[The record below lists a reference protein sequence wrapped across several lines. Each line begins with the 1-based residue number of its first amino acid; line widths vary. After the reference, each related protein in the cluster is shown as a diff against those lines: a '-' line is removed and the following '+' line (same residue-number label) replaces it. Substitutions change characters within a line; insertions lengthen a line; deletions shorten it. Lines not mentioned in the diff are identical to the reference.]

1 MKVLRLEKLCPTTKK
16 FIFILMNIVF
26 VILLSPSAEA
36 ALNLELTQGVAN
48 QLPIAMIPF
57 ESRTSFTPEN
67 NISEVLQSDL
77 SHSGQFKVMMAKTH
91 TLPHPYTRDK
101 VSVTY
106 WQAHHIDDVI
116 FGKIS
121 DLGQGEYRVEVNVV
135 NVAQGRKQI
144 LVQQEFT
151 IKYPQL
157 RALAHH
163 ISDLIYEKLTGVK
176 GVFSTHIAYVLV
188 TRQNNHRVYSLQ
200 VADMDGYNAK
210 PLLTS
215 TQPIMSPAW
224 SHDGKRIAYV
234 SFEKIMPRI
243 YIQTI
248 ANGQRECVSD
258 YPGINGAPAWSKD
271 DKTLALAL
279 SKNSATPKIYLMD
292 LANKDLRQVTFG
304 FSIDTEPTWSKEGQ
318 SLLFTSDRGGGPQI
332 YQIDLQSKRIQ
343 RVTFEG
349 SYNARASFSPDG
361 KMIVVLNREQ
371 GMYNIAVQDLED
383 NTLFSVTHSGFDA
396 SPSFAPNGQMVLF
409 ESKPGE
415 QGSLGMASI
424 DGRINCRL
432 PTPEGD
438 VQDPVWSPF
447 LLNDAHS
454 H

>member
-1 MKVLRLEKLCPTTKK
+1 MNGLYLKKSCHTTKK
-16 FIFILMNIVF
+16 FIFLLKNTVCLGSL
-26 VILLSPSAEA
+26 LLSYNASA

-48 QLPIAMIPF
+48 QLPIAIVPF
-57 ESRTSFTPEN
+57 VSTEIFAPEN
-67 NISEVLQSDL
+67 DITRVIQSDL
-77 SHSGQFKVMMAKTH
+77 SHSGQFKVTLVKTQSISQAASN
-91 TLPHPYTRDK
+91 DK
-101 VSVTY
+101 VSVAY
-106 WQAHHIDDVI
+106 WRAQHIDDVVT
-116 FGKIS
+116 GKITA
-121 DLGQGEYRVEVNVV
+121 LGQGQYRLHIDLVH
-135 NVAQGRKQI
+135 VAQGRKQI
-144 LVQQEFT
+144 LAQREFT
-151 IKYPQL
+151 AKYAQL
-157 RALAHH
+157 RTLAHH
-163 ISDLIYEKLTGVK
+163 VSDLIYEKLTGVP

-188 TRQNNHRVYSLQ
+188 TRQHNHRVYSLQ
-200 VADMDGYNAK
+200 VADMDGHNAK

-248 ANGQRECVSD
+248 ANGQRQLISD
-258 YPGINGAPAWSKD
+258 YPGINGAPAWSPD

-292 LANKDLRQVTFG
+292 LGSKALRQLSFG
-304 FSIDTEPTWSKEGQ
+304 FSIDTEPTWSADGR

-332 YQIDLQSKRIQ
+332 YQLDLRSKRLQ
-343 RVTFEG
+343 RITFDG

-371 GMYNIAVQDLED
+371 GMYNIAVQDLD
-383 NTLFSVTHSGFDA
+383 DDTLLSVTHSGFDA

-415 QGSLGMASI
+415 HGLLGMASV
-424 DGRINCRL
+424 DGRINLRL

-447 LLNDAHS
+447 LS
-454 H
+454 S

>member
-1 MKVLRLEKLCPTTKK
+1 MNELCLEKSCHALKK
-16 FIFILMNIVF
+16 FIFILINAVSLSS
-26 VILLSPSAEA
+26 VLLSHNALA

-48 QLPIAMIPF
+48 QLPIAIVPF
-57 ESRTSFTPEN
+57 TSDARFAPEN
-67 NISEVLQSDL
+67 DLTHVIQSDL
-77 SHSGQFKVMMAKTH
+77 SHSGQFKVTLAKNLSEADKA
-91 TLPHPYTRDK
+91 TLA
-101 VSVTY
+101 Y
-106 WQAHHIDDVI
+106 WRAHHVDDVLS
-116 FGKIS
+116 GKITA
-121 DLGQGEYRVEVNVV
+121 LGQEQYRVHINLIQ
-135 NVAQGRKQI
+135 VAQGRKQI
-144 LVQQEFT
+144 LAQREF
-151 IKYPQL
+151 IVKYPQL
-157 RALAHH
+157 RVLGHH

-176 GVFSTHIAYVLV
+176 GIFSTRIAYVLV
-188 TRQNNHRVYSLQ
+188 TRENNHRVYSLQ

-210 PLLTS
+210 SLLTS

-248 ANGQRECVSD
+248 ANGQRQLVSD
-258 YPGINGAPAWSKD
+258 YPGINGAPAWSPD

-279 SKNSATPKIYLMD
+279 SKNSVTPKIYLMS
-292 LANKDLRQVTFG
+292 LASKDLRQVSFG
-304 FSIDTEPTWSKEGQ
+304 FSIDTEPTWSADGR

-332 YQIDLQSKRIQ
+332 YQMDLHSKHLQRI
-343 RVTFEG
+343 TFDG

-371 GMYNIAVQDLED
+371 GMYNIAVQDLDD
-383 NTLFSVTHSGFDA
+383 NTLLDVTHSGFDA

-415 QGSLGMASI
+415 HGLLGMASI

-432 PTPEGD
+432 PTPVGD

-447 LLNDAHS
+447 LS
-454 H
+454 S

>member
-1 MKVLRLEKLCPTTKK
+1 MNGLCLKRLSHTAKK
-16 FIFILMNIVF
+16 FIFLLINIVSTSC
-26 VILLSPSAEA
+26 VLVSSNAAA

-48 QLPIAMIPF
+48 QLPIAIVPF
-57 ESRTSFTPEN
+57 TTTEKFTPEN
-67 NISEVLQSDL
+67 DITGVIESDL
-77 SHSGQFKVMMAKTH
+77 SHSGQFKVAMAKADNKETAM
-91 TLPHPYTRDK
+91 
-101 VSVTY
+101 Y
-106 WQAHHIDDVI
+106 WRAHHIDDVI
-116 FGKIS
+116 SGKINEI
-121 DLGQGEYRVEVNVV
+121 GQGRYRVHMDLVQ
-135 NVAQGRKQI
+135 VAQGRQQI
-144 LVQQEFT
+144 LAKREF
-151 IKYPQL
+151 IVKYSQL

-200 VADMDGYNAK
+200 VADMDGHNAK
-210 PLLTS
+210 SLLTS

-248 ANGQRECVSD
+248 ANGERQCVSD
-258 YPGINGAPAWSKD
+258 YPGINGAPAWSPD

-279 SKNSATPKIYLMD
+279 SKNSASPKIYLMD
-292 LANKDLRQVTFG
+292 LASKNLRQLSFG
-304 FSIDTEPTWSKEGQ
+304 FSIDTEPTWSANGR

-332 YQIDLQSKRIQ
+332 YQIDLHSKKIQ
-343 RVTFEG
+343 RITFEG

-371 GMYNIAVQDLED
+371 GMYNIAVQDLD
-383 NTLFSVTHSGFDA
+383 DDTLLSITHSGFDA

-409 ESKPGE
+409 ESRPGE
-415 QGSLGMASI
+415 RGLLGMASV

-447 LLNDAHS
+447 LS
-454 H
+454 S

>member
-1 MKVLRLEKLCPTTKK
+1 MKGLCLKKSCHITKK
-16 FIFILMNIVF
+16 LIWIVINLF
-26 VILLSPSAEA
+26 SFSSLCFSSYASA

-48 QLPIAMIPF
+48 QLPVAIVPF
-57 ESRTSFTPEN
+57 VSTESFTSEN
-67 NISEVLQSDL
+67 DMSRVIESDL
-77 SHSGQFKVMMAKTH
+77 THSGQFKVLWAKTQASSS
-91 TLPHPYTRDK
+91 DK
-101 VSVTY
+101 VSVSY
-106 WQAHHIDDVI
+106 WRAHHIDDVI
-116 FGKIS
+116 MGKITP
-121 DLGQGEYRVEVNVV
+121 LGQGQYRVHVDLVH
-135 NVAQGRKQI
+135 VAQGRKQM
-144 LVQQEFT
+144 LAQREFT
-151 IKYPQL
+151 AKYSQL

-163 ISDLIYEKLTGVK
+163 ISDLIYEKLTGVH

-200 VADMDGYNAK
+200 VADMDGHNAK

-248 ANGQRECVSD
+248 ANGQRQLISD
-258 YPGINGAPAWSKD
+258 YPGINGAPAWSPD

-292 LANKDLRQVTFG
+292 LASKDLHQVSFG
-304 FSIDTEPTWSKEGQ
+304 FSIDTEPTWSANGK

-332 YQIDLQSKRIQ
+332 YQMDLHSKRLQ
-343 RVTFEG
+343 RITFDG

-371 GMYNIAVQDLED
+371 GMYNIAVQDLD
-383 NTLFSVTHSGFDA
+383 DDTLLSVTHSGFDA
-396 SPSFAPNGQMVLF
+396 SPSFAPNGQMVLY

-415 QGSLGMASI
+415 HGLLGMASV
-424 DGRINCRL
+424 DGRINLRL

-447 LLNDAHS
+447 LS
-454 H
+454 S

>member
-1 MKVLRLEKLCPTTKK
+1 MNGLGLEKSGCTITKK
-16 FIFILMNIVF
+16 LIGILSH
-26 VILLSPSAEA
+26 ILALSSLVLSHNASA

-48 QLPIAMIPF
+48 QLPIAIVAF
-57 ESRTSFTPEN
+57 SSTESFAPEN
-67 NISEVLQSDL
+67 DMTTVIQSDL
-77 SHSGQFKVMMAKTH
+77 SHSGQFKLTRVKKIPPSDKTAMA
-91 TLPHPYTRDK
+91 
-101 VSVTY
+101 Y
-106 WQAHHIDDVI
+106 WRAQHIDDVI
-116 FGKIS
+116 SGKITPI
-121 DLGQGEYRVEVNVV
+121 GQGKYRVHVDLVQ
-135 NVAQGRKQI
+135 VAQGRKQI
-144 LVQQEFT
+144 LAKQEFT
-151 IKYPQL
+151 ASHQQL

-163 ISDLIYEKLTGVK
+163 VSDLIYEKLTGVK
-176 GVFSTHIAYVLV
+176 GVFSTRIAYVLV
-188 TRQNNHRVYSLQ
+188 KRKKNHRIYSLQ

-248 ANGQRECVSD
+248 ANGQRQCVSD
-258 YPGINGAPAWSKD
+258 YPGINGAPAWSPD

-279 SKNSATPKIYLMD
+279 SKDSATPKIYLMD
-292 LANKDLRQVTFG
+292 LASKDLRQVSFG
-304 FSIDTEPTWSKEGQ
+304 FSIDTEPTWSADGRL
-318 SLLFTSDRGGGPQI
+318 LLFTSDRGGGPQI
-332 YQIDLQSKRIQ
+332 YQMNLHDKRLQRI
-343 RVTFEG
+343 TFDG

-371 GMYNIAVQDLED
+371 GMYNIAVQDLD
-383 NTLFSVTHSGFDA
+383 DDTLLSVTHSGFDA

-409 ESKPGE
+409 ESKPGT
-415 QGSLGMASI
+415 QGMLGMASI

-447 LLNDAHS
+447 LS
-454 H
+454 S

>member
-1 MKVLRLEKLCPTTKK
+1 MKVLGLKK
-16 FIFILMNIVF
+16 RCWTVKALLKRGTYLLFNLLFFSSLM
-26 VILLSPSAEA
+26 LSQNASA

-48 QLPIAMIPF
+48 QLPIAIVALTSS
-57 ESRTSFTPEN
+57 ESFTPEN
-67 NISEVLQSDL
+67 DITEVIQSDL
-77 SHSGQFKVMMAKTH
+77 SHSGQFKI
-91 TLPHPYTRDK
+91 TRVKKIPPSDK
-101 VSVTY
+101 AALAY
-106 WQAHHIDDVI
+106 WRAHHIDDVI
-116 FGKIS
+116 FGTITAM
-121 DLGQGEYRVEVNVV
+121 GQGKYRVQVNLVQ
-135 NVAQGRKQI
+135 VAQGR
-144 LVQQEFT
+144 QQTLAQRVFT
-151 IKYPQL
+151 VNHSQL

-163 ISDLIYEKLTGVK
+163 VSDLIYEKLTGVK
-176 GVFSTHIAYVLV
+176 GVFSTRIAYVLV
-188 TRQNNHRVYSLQ
+188 KRENNHRVYSLQ

-258 YPGINGAPAWSKD
+258 YPGINGAPAWSPD

-279 SKNSATPKIYLMD
+279 SKDSATPKIYLMD
-292 LANKDLRQVTFG
+292 LADKNLRQVSFG
-304 FSIDTEPTWSKEGQ
+304 FSIDTEPTWSADGR

-332 YQIDLQSKRIQ
+332 YQINLQSKRLQ
-343 RVTFEG
+343 RITYEG

-371 GMYNIAVQDLED
+371 GMYNIAVQDLD
-383 NTLFSVTHSGFDA
+383 DDTLLNVTHSGFDA
-396 SPSFAPNGQMVLF
+396 SPSFAPNGQMVLY
-409 ESKPGE
+409 ESKPGR
-415 QGSLGMASI
+415 QGMLGMASI

-447 LLNDAHS
+447 LS
-454 H
+454 S

>member
-1 MKVLRLEKLCPTTKK
+1 
-16 FIFILMNIVF
+16 MNLI
-26 VILLSPSAEA
+26 
-36 ALNLELTQGVAN
+36 Q
-48 QLPIAMIPF
+48 
-57 ESRTSFTPEN
+57 
-67 NISEVLQSDL
+67 
-77 SHSGQFKVMMAKTH
+77 
-91 TLPHPYTRDK
+91 
-101 VSVTY
+101 
-106 WQAHHIDDVI
+106 
-116 FGKIS
+116 
-121 DLGQGEYRVEVNVV
+121 
-135 NVAQGRKQI
+135 VAQGRQQI
-144 LVQQEFT
+144 LAQREFT
-151 IKYPQL
+151 VKYSQL

-163 ISDLIYEKLTGVK
+163 MSDLIYEKLTDVK
-176 GVFSTHIAYVLV
+176 GIFSTHIAYVLV
-188 TRQNNHRVYSLQ
+188 TRQNNHRIYSLQ
-200 VADMDGYNAK
+200 IADMDGHNVK

-248 ANGQRECVSD
+248 ASGQRQLISD
-258 YPGINGAPAWSKD
+258 YPGINGAPAWSPD

-292 LANKDLRQVTFG
+292 LANKDCRQVTFG
-304 FSIDTEPTWSKEGQ
+304 FSIDTEPTWSKDGR

-332 YQIDLQSKRIQ
+332 YQIDLRSKRLQ
-343 RVTFEG
+343 RITFDG

-371 GMYNIAVQDLED
+371 GMYNIAVQDLD
-383 NTLFSVTHSGFDA
+383 DDTLLCVTHSGFDA

-415 QGSLGMASI
+415 HGLLGMASI

-447 LLNDAHS
+447 LS
-454 H
+454 S

>member
-1 MKVLRLEKLCPTTKK
+1 MNGLRLEKSCHTRKK
-16 FIFILMNIVF
+16 FLFILISSLF
-26 VILLSPSAEA
+26 SILLSASAQA

-48 QLPIAMIPF
+48 QLPIAVVPF
-57 ESRTSFTPEN
+57 TSTVAFAAEN
-67 NISEVLQSDL
+67 NMSEVIQSDL
-77 SHSGQFKVMMAKTH
+77 SHSGQFKVMMMKTH
-91 TLPHPYTRDK
+91 ALPQPYTSDK
-101 VSVTY
+101 ISVAY
-106 WQAHHIDDVI
+106 WRAHHIDDVI
-116 FGKIS
+116 LGKIS
-121 DLGQGEYRVEVNVV
+121 DLGQGEYQVHVNLV

-144 LVQQEFT
+144 LAQREYTV
-151 IKYPQL
+151 KYPQL

-188 TRQNNHRVYSLQ
+188 TRQDNHRVYSLQ
-200 VADMDGYNAK
+200 VADMDGHNAK

-248 ANGQRECVSD
+248 ANGQRQLISD
-258 YPGINGAPAWSKD
+258 YPGINGAPAWSPD
-271 DKTLALAL
+271 DKLLALAL
-279 SKNSATPKIYLMD
+279 SKNSAAPKIYLMD

-304 FSIDTEPTWSKEGQ
+304 FSIDTEPTWSKDGR

-332 YQIDLQSKRIQ
+332 YRMKLSNKRLQRI
-343 RVTFEG
+343 TFYG

-371 GMYNIAVQDLED
+371 GMYNIAVQDLD
-383 NTLFSVTHSGFDA
+383 DDTLLSVTHSGFNA

-415 QGSLGMASI
+415 HGLLGMASV

-447 LLNDAHS
+447 LS
-454 H
+454 S

>member
-1 MKVLRLEKLCPTTKK
+1 MNELCLKKSCHTVKK
-16 FIFILMNIVF
+16 FIFILVNVL
-26 VILLSPSAEA
+26 LLSSLLPSHSASA
-36 ALNLELTQGVAN
+36 ALNLELTQGVTN
-48 QLPIAMIPF
+48 QLPIAIVPF
-57 ESRTSFTPEN
+57 LSTEKFAPEN
-67 NISEVLQSDL
+67 DISRVIESDL
-77 SHSGQFKVMMAKTH
+77 SHSGQFKVTLAKT
-91 TLPHPYTRDK
+91 LPQPYTGDKVK
-101 VSVTY
+101 VSVAY
-106 WQAHHIDDVI
+106 WRAHHIDDVI
-116 FGKIS
+116 VGKITPI
-121 DLGQGEYRVEVNVV
+121 GQGHYRLHVDLVH
-135 NVAQGRKQI
+135 VAQGRQQI
-144 LVQQEFT
+144 LAQRDFT
-151 IKYPQL
+151 ANYAQL
-157 RALAHH
+157 RVLAHH
-163 ISDLIYEKLTGVK
+163 VSDLIVEKLTGIK

-200 VADMDGYNAK
+200 VADMDGHNAH

-248 ANGQRECVSD
+248 ANGQRQCVSD
-258 YPGINGAPAWSKD
+258 YPGINGAPAWSPD

-279 SKNSATPKIYLMD
+279 SKHSATPKIYLMD
-292 LANKDLRQVTFG
+292 LASKDLRQLSFG
-304 FSIDTEPTWSKEGQ
+304 FSIDTEPTWSANGR

-332 YQIDLQSKRIQ
+332 YQIDLRSKRLQ
-343 RVTFEG
+343 RITFDG

-371 GMYNIAVQDLED
+371 GMYNIAVQDLD
-383 NTLFSVTHSGFDA
+383 DDTLLSVTHSGFDA

-415 QGSLGMASI
+415 HGLLGMASI

-447 LLNDAHS
+447 LS
-454 H
+454 S

>member
-1 MKVLRLEKLCPTTKK
+1 MKVLHLEKSRQTTKK
-16 FIFILMNIVF
+16 FLFRLMAIAP
-26 VILLSPSAEA
+26 ILLISPSTQ
-36 ALNLELTQGVAN
+36 ALNLELTQGVTN
-48 QLPIAMIPF
+48 QLPIAIVPF
-57 ESRTSFTPEN
+57 ASTATLTSEN
-67 NISEVLQSDL
+67 NISEVIQSDL
-77 SHSGQFKVMMAKTH
+77 THSGQFKVMMAKTYG
-91 TLPHPYTRDK
+91 LSQPYTPEK
-101 VSVTY
+101 ISVAY
-106 WQAHHIDDVI
+106 WRARHIDDVI
-116 FGKIS
+116 VGKITA
-121 DLGQGEYRVEVNVV
+121 LGQGQYQVHMNLV

-144 LVQQEFT
+144 LAQQEFT
-151 IKYPQL
+151 VKYSQL

-163 ISDLIYEKLTGVK
+163 ISDLVYEKLTGVK
-176 GVFSTHIAYVLV
+176 GVFSTRIAYVLV
-188 TRQNNHRVYSLQ
+188 TRQDNHRVYSLQ
-200 VADMDGYNAK
+200 VADMDGHNAK

-224 SHDGKRIAYV
+224 SHEGKRIAYV

-248 ANGQRECVSD
+248 ATGQRECISD
-258 YPGINGAPAWSKD
+258 YPGINGAPAWSPD

-304 FSIDTEPTWSKEGQ
+304 SSIDTEPTWSKGGR
-318 SLLFTSDRGGGPQI
+318 SLLFTSDRGGGPQV
-332 YQIDLQSKRIQ
+332 YQIDLRSKRIQ
-343 RVTFEG
+343 RLTFDG

-371 GMYNIAVQDLED
+371 GRYNIAVQDLD
-383 NTLFSVTHSGFDA
+383 DDTLFSITHSGFDA

-409 ESKPGE
+409 ESRPGE
-415 QGSLGMASI
+415 HGLLGMASI

-447 LLNDAHS
+447 L
-454 H
+454 

>member
-1 MKVLRLEKLCPTTKK
+1 MKVLGLKK
-16 FIFILMNIVF
+16 RCWTVKALSKRGAYLLFN
-26 VILLSPSAEA
+26 LLSFSSLMLSQNASA

-48 QLPIAMIPF
+48 QLPIAIVALTSS
-57 ESRTSFTPEN
+57 ESFTPEN
-67 NISEVLQSDL
+67 DITEVIQSDL
-77 SHSGQFKVMMAKTH
+77 SHSGQFKI
-91 TLPHPYTRDK
+91 TRVKKIPPSDK
-101 VSVTY
+101 AALAY
-106 WQAHHIDDVI
+106 WRAYHIDDVI
-116 FGKIS
+116 FGKITA
-121 DLGQGEYRVEVNVV
+121 LGQGKYRVQVNLVQ
-135 NVAQGRKQI
+135 VAQGRKQT
-144 LVQQEFT
+144 LAQRVFT
-151 IKYPQL
+151 VNHSQL

-163 ISDLIYEKLTGVK
+163 LSDLIYEKLTGVK
-176 GVFSTHIAYVLV
+176 GVFSTRIAYVLV
-188 TRQNNHRVYSLQ
+188 KREKNHRVYSLQ

-258 YPGINGAPAWSKD
+258 YPGINGAPAWSPD

-279 SKNSATPKIYLMD
+279 SKDSATPKIYLMD
-292 LANKDLRQVTFG
+292 LANKNLRQVSFG
-304 FSIDTEPTWSKEGQ
+304 FSIDTEPTWSADGR

-332 YQIDLQSKRIQ
+332 YQINLQSKRLQ
-343 RVTFEG
+343 RITYEG

-371 GMYNIAVQDLED
+371 GMYNIAVQDLD
-383 NTLFSVTHSGFDA
+383 DDTLLNVTHSGFDA
-396 SPSFAPNGQMVLF
+396 SPSFAPNGQMVLY
-409 ESKPGE
+409 ESKPGR
-415 QGSLGMASI
+415 QGMLGMASI

-447 LLNDAHS
+447 LS
-454 H
+454 S

>member
-1 MKVLRLEKLCPTTKK
+1 MNELCLKKSCHTTKK
-16 FIFILMNIVF
+16 FIFILIN
-26 VILLSPSAEA
+26 LLSLSSLLLTQSASA

-48 QLPIAMIPF
+48 QLPIAIVPF
-57 ESRTSFTPEN
+57 VSTETFTSENDISRVIE
-67 NISEVLQSDL
+67 SDL
-77 SHSGQFKVMMAKTH
+77 RHSGQFKVSMEKTH
-91 TLPHPYTRDK
+91 ALPQANSSDK
-101 VSVTY
+101 DAVAY
-106 WQAHHIDDVI
+106 WRAHHIDDVI
-116 FGKIS
+116 LGKIS
-121 DLGQGEYRVEVNVV
+121 AIGQGQYRIHVDLVQ
-135 NVAQGRKQI
+135 VAQGRQQI
-144 LVQQEFT
+144 LAQREFT
-151 IKYPQL
+151 VKYPQC

-176 GVFSTHIAYVLV
+176 GVFSTRIAYVLI

-200 VADMDGYNAK
+200 VADMDGHNAK
-210 PLLTS
+210 ALLTS

-224 SHDGKRIAYV
+224 SHDAKRIAYV

-248 ANGQRECVSD
+248 ANGERQLISD
-258 YPGINGAPAWSKD
+258 YPGINGAPAWSPD

-279 SKNSATPKIYLMD
+279 SKNSASPKIYLMD
-292 LANKDLRQVTFG
+292 LASKACRQLSFG
-304 FSIDTEPTWSKEGQ
+304 FSIDTEPTWSADGR

-332 YQIDLQSKRIQ
+332 YQMDLRSKRIQ
-343 RVTFEG
+343 RLTFEG

-371 GMYNIAVQDLED
+371 GMYNIAVQDLD
-383 NTLFSVTHSGFDA
+383 DDTLFSVTHSGFDA

-415 QGSLGMASI
+415 QGLLGMASI

-447 LLNDAHS
+447 
-454 H
+454 

>member
-1 MKVLRLEKLCPTTKK
+1 MNAWHFKKSCYKTKK
-16 FIFILMNIVF
+16 FFLINILSF
-26 VILLSPSAEA
+26 VLLSPNAKA

-48 QLPIAMIPF
+48 QLPIAIVPF
-57 ESRTSFTPEN
+57 TTAATFTNEN
-67 NISEVLQSDL
+67 NINEVIQSDL
-77 SHSGQFKVMMAKTH
+77 SHSGQFKVMLAKTPR
-91 TLPHPYTRDK
+91 LPQPYTPNS
-101 VSVTY
+101 VSVSY
-106 WQAHHIDDVI
+106 WRARHIDDVI
-116 FGKIS
+116 LGKIS
-121 DLGQGEYRVEVNVV
+121 VLGQRNYRVQVYLV

-144 LVQQEFT
+144 LIQREFT
-151 IKYPQL
+151 VKYSQL

-200 VADMDGYNAK
+200 VADMDGHNAK

-248 ANGQRECVSD
+248 ATGQRQCVSD
-258 YPGINGAPAWSKD
+258 YPGINGAPAWSPD

-279 SKNSATPKIYLMD
+279 SKNLAAPKIYLMD
-292 LANKDLRQVTFG
+292 LKNKNLTQITFG
-304 FSIDTEPTWSKEGQ
+304 FSIDTEPSWSKDGR

-332 YQIDLQSKRIQ
+332 YQINLRNKKIQ
-343 RVTFEG
+343 RLTFDG

-371 GMYNIAVQDLED
+371 GMYNIAVQDLD
-383 NTLFSVTHSGFDA
+383 DDTLFTITHSGFDA

-409 ESKPGE
+409 ESRPGVH
-415 QGSLGMASI
+415 GLLGMASI

-447 LLNDAHS
+447 LS
-454 H
+454 S

>member
-1 MKVLRLEKLCPTTKK
+1 MNGLCLKKSTLTAKK
-16 FIFILMNIVF
+16 FI
-26 VILLSPSAEA
+26 VISLTSLFLSHNASA

-48 QLPIAMIPF
+48 QLPVAIVPF
-57 ESRTSFTPEN
+57 SSAEMFPPEN
-67 NISEVLQSDL
+67 DISHVIESDL
-77 SHSGQFKVMMAKTH
+77 SHSGQFKVTLVKTQA
-91 TLPHPYTRDK
+91 LPQALTGDK
-101 VSVTY
+101 VSVSY
-106 WQAHHIDDVI
+106 WRARHIDDVI
-116 FGKIS
+116 VGKIAAR
-121 DLGQGEYRVEVNVV
+121 GQGQYQVQVTLVH
-135 NVAQGRKQI
+135 VAQGRQQI
-144 LVQQEFT
+144 LAQREFT
-151 IKYPQL
+151 AKYSQL

-163 ISDLIYEKLTGVK
+163 ISDLIYKKLTGVP

-188 TRQNNHRVYSLQ
+188 TRQNNRRVYSLQ
-200 VADMDGYNAK
+200 VADMDGHNAK
-210 PLLTS
+210 PLLIS

-248 ANGQRECVSD
+248 ANGQRQLMSD
-258 YPGINGAPAWSKD
+258 YPGINGAPAWSPD

-279 SKNSATPKIYLMD
+279 SKNSASPKIYLMD
-292 LANKDLRQVTFG
+292 LASKELRQLSFG
-304 FSIDTEPTWSKEGQ
+304 FSIDTEPTWSADGR

-332 YQIDLQSKRIQ
+332 YQMNLRNKHLQRI
-343 RVTFEG
+343 TFDG

-371 GMYNIAVQDLED
+371 GMYNIAVQDLD
-383 NTLFSVTHSGFDA
+383 DDTLLSITHSGYDA

-415 QGSLGMASI
+415 RGLLGMASI

-447 LLNDAHS
+447 LS
-454 H
+454 S